1 MIIKKSLM
9 VFTVMLIFLSTG
21 ASAATITTNSTNS
34 FNNSQITQSAT
45 NVKKYVETEYTLP
58 NTVKVANQTVTA
70 PQFLY
75 LMTKTTQN
83 LGNKVSINV
92 TLKNVTKSI
101 SPSENLTSGK
111 INKTEYLSI
120 ANRINNY
127 ITANGKLPNYVT
139 TSLGKMGYQ
148 SVIYMYSK
156 ILNYY
161 NVYNYLPSTVSVNSW
176 YANTL
181 GPSGQLN
188 GTVAHTTTRLGTT
201 SYGYV
206 NKLGPF
212 GNGTNKVAM
221 IVGVHPQEVQTHIA
235 MLNAIE
241 SLSSSLKNVQIWVF
255 QVVVTKDVSNYNLG
269 REHGQDLAKAFVVP
283 NINTAYKLV
292 VDTHGNRGNY
302 YVNGKMVINSMY
314 APSNGAKSVVYLNKI
329 LNNTKG
335 KLQYYQVVDGTSPKY
350 VTLPIAAKGI
360 PTLIYEQ
367 YLNQAN
373 YAKVL
378 YINSLEIVKAVNS
391 AFA

>member
-1 MIIKKSLM
+1 MIFKKSLM
-9 VFTVMLIFLSTG
+9 VFTVMVIFLSIG
-21 ASAATITTNSTNS
+21 ASAATNSTNNNS
-34 FNNSQITQSAT
+34 FNNSQITQSAG
-45 NVKKYVETEYTLP
+45 NVKKYVETEYGIP
-58 NTVKVANQTVTA
+58 ITVNVGNQTVTA

-83 LGNKVSINV
+83 IGNSVNTPV
-92 TLKNVTKSI
+92 TLKNVTKATT
-101 SPSENLTSGK
+101 PSENLTSGK
-111 INKTEYLSI
+111 ITKTEYLSI
-120 ANRINNY
+120 ASKINSY
-127 ITANGKLPNYVT
+127 ITTNGRLPNYVS
-139 TSLGKMGYQ
+139 TSIGTMSYQ

-161 NVYNYLPSTVSVNSW
+161 GVYKYLPSTVSVKSW
-176 YANTL
+176 YATTL

-188 GTVAHTTTRLGTT
+188 GTTKYTTTRLGTT

-212 GNGTNKVAM
+212 GKGTNKVAM

-241 SLSSSLKNVQIWVF
+241 ALSSSLHNVQIWVF

-269 REHGQDLAKAFVVP
+269 REHGQDLAKAYVVP
-283 NINTAYKLV
+283 NISTAYKLV

-302 YVNGKMVINSMY
+302 YVNGKMVTNSMY
-314 APSNGAKSVVYLNKI
+314 APSNGAKSVGYLNTVLSYCNGTLK
-329 LNNTKG
+329 
-335 KLQYYQVVDGTSPKY
+335 YYQVVDGTSPKY
-350 VTLPIAAKGI
+350 VTLPIAANGI
-360 PTLIYEQ
+360 PALIYEQ

-378 YINSLEIVKAVNS
+378 YINSLEVVKAVNA
-391 AFA
+391 AFG